1 MSFLKTRNI
10 LLDNLRKISL
20 DVFQSSSFSHFEFI
34 LWMSNDPL
42 LAQDLQQALNVSIDP
57 GDIASH
63 FEGLTREA
71 AVKQSWTAMI
81 FSRIMDI
88 PHMNYERF
96 RSLFSS
102 AYRTTPSDD
111 DGFIDFEYIDI
122 QLTEAASE
130 DLEV

>member
-57 GDIASH
+57 EDIASH

>member
-1 MSFLKTRNI
+1 
-10 LLDNLRKISL
+10 
-20 DVFQSSSFSHFEFI
+20 
-34 LWMSNDPL
+34 MSNDPL

-57 GDIASH
+57 EDIASH

-102 AYRTTPSDD
+102 AYRLSL
-111 DGFIDFEYIDI
+111 IHI
-122 QLTEAASE
+122 
-130 DLEV
+130 